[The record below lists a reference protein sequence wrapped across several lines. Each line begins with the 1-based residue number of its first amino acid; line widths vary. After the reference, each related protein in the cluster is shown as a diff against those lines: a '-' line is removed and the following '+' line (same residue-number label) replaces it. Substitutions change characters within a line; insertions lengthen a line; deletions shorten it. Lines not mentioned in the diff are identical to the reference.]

1 MGGNYLKRVDQA
13 LRMLI
18 HVISESLLLLL
29 LLGSCC
35 VGYGVGSVGIES
47 RGAEP
52 ASELPRFEDNLYAQ
66 LLMRA
71 TAGSLFPA
79 DAYSPEDI
87 FYMQA
92 RGEPVVPSRKYKH
105 AARENGLD
113 WPSVGH
119 TMIGQCETG
128 SIAWSPHSQRR
139 DLILRDFSFSDK

>member
-1 MGGNYLKRVDQA
+1 MSIND
-13 LRMLI
+13 
-18 HVISESLLLLL
+18 ISESLLLLL

-35 VGYGVGSVGIES
+35 VGHGVGSVGIES

-119 TMIGQCETG
+119 TMIGQCETD
-128 SIAWSPHSQRR
+128 SIAWSPHSQRL
-139 DLILRDFSFSDK
+139 LILR